1 MLYRRAEGWGVAMTY
16 LDIVLIAVIQGLA
29 GVLPLSAGGH
39 FALFS
44 GLATDPNGFA
54 AVSVAAHLGV
64 AAGLM
69 LWLWRDCLAMAVG
82 LGRMV
87 KGKSDPGGRLLLLL
101 MTASLPAGLL
111 SAWLLTLVTPPSG
124 QVLAATCL
132 LIFGLLLALA
142 DRWGVTVSRIEH
154 LGFAAAAI
162 IGLVQMAALIPGVSR
177 TGLAVTVT
185 RVLGYERRE
194 AARLALLLGI
204 PALLGL
210 GLFKLWRMAQ
220 DVPLL
225 LSADL
230 ILTAILAALAAWLAA
245 GAMLAWLGR
254 HTFLPFCLWR
264 IMLGAGVIGL
274 YFLSA

>member
-1 MLYRRAEGWGVAMTY
+1 MLYRRLEGWGVAMTY
-16 LDIVLIAVIQGLA
+16 LDIVLIAVIHGLA

-44 GLATDPNGFA
+44 GLASDPKGFA
-54 AVSVAAHLGV
+54 VVSIAAHLGV

-69 LWLWRDCLAMAVG
+69 LWLWRDCLAMATG
-82 LGRMV
+82 IGRLV
-87 KGKSDPGGRLLLLL
+87 KGKSDPGGRLFLLLL
-101 MTASLPAGLL
+101 VASLPAGLL
-111 SAWLLTLVTPPSG
+111 SAWLLTVLVPANG
-124 QVLAATCL
+124 QVLAAACL

-154 LGFAAAAI
+154 LGYGAAAI
-162 IGLVQMAALIPGVSR
+162 IGLVQMVALIPGVSR
-177 TGLAVTVT
+177 TGLAVTVA

-210 GLFKLWRMAQ
+210 GLFKLWHVREA
-220 DVPLL
+220 VPLL
-225 LSADL
+225 LSTDL
-230 ILTAILAALAAWLAA
+230 LLTAGLAAAAAWLAA
-245 GAMLAWLGR
+245 GGMLAWLGR

-264 IMLGAGVIGL
+264 IMLGSGVIAL